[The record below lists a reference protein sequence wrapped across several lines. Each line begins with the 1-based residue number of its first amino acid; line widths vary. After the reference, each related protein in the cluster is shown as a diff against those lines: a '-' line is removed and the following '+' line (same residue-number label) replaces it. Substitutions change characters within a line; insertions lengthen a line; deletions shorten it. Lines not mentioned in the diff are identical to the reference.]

1 MGRLKVLAVT
11 AGFFLILKVPTFAQY
26 TAPAPSVLVSSDND
40 QSNVSVDS
48 NQLQTSVADDQS
60 QSSAAN
66 DQGEGLADTDWWW
79 ENEGLTVGYLGYG
92 AGSCGAASQAN
103 RAWQPYTVWWTGDN
117 VDPWFPARSLARF
130 SNQSGWCNSYGY
142 RNRSQYTLWL
152 NRILLPTKKHH
163 HLSNRKSNSNSN
175 SEMRATAEQ
184 VPRELNRE
192 SNTDSAGPDDD
203 WTRVEDHIEYSHPR
217 QTAALARPLAQGT
230 RGPQHGARSRNPRR
244 AYAEI
249 MRAAQRR
256 NLAHARGFGTMHIAA
271 RPAAHISARSVA
283 VGSGGRGHS

>member
-11 AGFFLILKVPTFAQY
+11 AGFFLILKVSAFAQY
-26 TAPAPSVLVSSDND
+26 TAPAPSVLD
-40 QSNVSVDS
+40 QP
-48 NQLQTSVADDQS
+48 QTSVVDDQS

-66 DQGEGLADTDWWW
+66 DQGEGLTDTDWWW
-79 ENEGLTVGYLGYG
+79 ENEGVTVGYLGYG

-103 RAWQPYTVWWTGDN
+103 RARQPYTVWWTGGN
-117 VDPWFPARSLARF
+117 VDPWFPAGSARS

-163 HLSNRKSNSNSN
+163 HLSNHKSNSNSN
-175 SEMRATAEQ
+175 SETRATAEQ

-203 WTRVEDHIEYSHPR
+203 WTCVEDHIEYSHPR
-217 QTAALARPLAQGT
+217 QTAALVRQLAQGT
-230 RGPQHGARSRNPRR
+230 RGPQHGARSQNPRR
-244 AYAEI
+244 AHAET

-271 RPAAHISARSVA
+271 RPAAHIAARSVA
-283 VGSGGRGHS
+283 VRSGGRGHS